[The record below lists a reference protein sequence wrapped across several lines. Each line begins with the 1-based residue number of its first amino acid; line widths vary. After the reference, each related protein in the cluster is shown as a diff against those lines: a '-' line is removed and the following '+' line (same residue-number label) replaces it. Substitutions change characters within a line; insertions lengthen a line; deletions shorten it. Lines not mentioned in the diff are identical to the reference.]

1 MKVAICIP
9 CYGNPEV
16 MFMQCLLNMVNHF
29 TNAKVTGA
37 DGEPLEVEWDVFI
50 VGSSMLTE
58 SRHRLVAEA
67 LAWGA
72 DYMLWLDADHTFP
85 PDTLLRLWSH
95 NKAVVGCNYSR
106 RAVPTG
112 PTACSLEDGLLY
124 TTQDKAKDDLVEECK
139 HLGFGVLLVNMA
151 VFDALQLKAEADGKN
166 SFLPLFMFEPTPDQ
180 VGMIG
185 EDVYFFNKLREAG
198 VKAYVD
204 HGLSWDV
211 GHIHKTILR
220 NSHSVKDR
228 DEWTKAEDA
237 KAEKFK
243 AAAEELEGAQ

>member
-9 CYGNPEV
+9 CYGNPEA

-29 TNAKVTGA
+29 TNAKATDA
-37 DGEPLEVEWDVFI
+37 DGEPLKIEWDVFI

-85 PDTLLRLWSH
+85 PDALLRLWSH

-106 RAVPTG
+106 RVMPTG
-112 PTACSLEDGLLY
+112 PTCSDLNSELLY
-124 TTQDKAKDDLVEECK
+124 TTDEKAAANLVEECK
-139 HLGFGVLLVNMA
+139 HMGFGVLLVNMA
-151 VFDALQLKAEADGKN
+151 VFDALQIKAESEGKS
-166 SFLPLFMFEPTPDQ
+166 SFLPLFLFEATENQ

-185 EDVYFFNKLREAG
+185 EDVYFFRKLREAG
-198 VKAYVD
+198 IKAYVD
-204 HGLSWDV
+204 HGLSKEV
-211 GHIHKTILR
+211 GHIHKTLLF
-220 NSHSVKDR
+220 NSHAVNQR
-228 DEWTKAEDA
+228 DDWEQAEAA
-237 KAEKFK
+237 KAKKFAD
-243 AAAEELEGAQ
+243 AADELENAQ